1 MKRILNL
8 KPILP
13 KQMVIWNPDRV
24 LKYIEQLDDEISLQ
38 LISRKLAI
46 LLFTLPEQKDQTL
59 RLVNIEQKWAKQKI
73 WG

>member
-13 KQMVIWNPDRV
+13 KMVIWNPDRV
-24 LKYIEQLDDEISLQ
+24 LKYIEQLDDEILQ
-38 LISRKLAI
+38 LLSRKLAI

-59 RLVNIEQKWAKQKI
+59 RLLNIEQK
-73 WG
+73 